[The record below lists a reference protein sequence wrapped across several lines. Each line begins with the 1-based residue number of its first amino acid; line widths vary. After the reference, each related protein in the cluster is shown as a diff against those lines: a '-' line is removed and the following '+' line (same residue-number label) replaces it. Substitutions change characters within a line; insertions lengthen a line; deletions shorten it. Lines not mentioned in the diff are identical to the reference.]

1 MYKSKNH
8 SKFSLKA
15 HLVFVIKYRKPLLKN
30 NLIVNQLRL
39 KLADIE
45 ARSDFNIELAEVDK
59 DHIHILVDYEPKVS
73 ILQIVRRLKQ
83 ETTFTLWRLFEEKLR
98 KHYYKER
105 TFWSDGYFVCSIGVG
120 ASYETIQKYISSQG

>member
-15 HLVFVIKYRKPLLKN
+15 HLVFVTKYRKPLLKN
-30 NLIVNQLRL
+30 NLIVTQLRL

-45 ARSDFNIELAEVDK
+45 ARSDFSIELAEVDK

-105 TFWSDGYFVCSIGVG
+105 TFWSDGYFVCSIGEG
-120 ASYETIQKYISSQG
+120 ASYETIQKYISTQG

>member
-15 HLVFVIKYRKPLLKN
+15 HLVFVTKYRKPLLKN

-120 ASYETIQKYISSQG
+120 ANYETIQKYISSQG

>member
-15 HLVFVIKYRKPLLKN
+15 HLVFVTKYRKPLLKN

-105 TFWSDGYFVCSIGVG
+105 IFWSDGYFVCSIGVG

>member
-15 HLVFVIKYRKPLLKN
+15 HLVFVTKYRKPLLKN

-105 TFWSDGYFVCSIGVG
+105 TFWSESYFVCSIGVG

>member
-15 HLVFVIKYRKPLLKN
+15 HLIFVTKYRKPLLKN
-30 NLIVNQLRL
+30 NLIVTQLRL

-45 ARSDFNIELAEVDK
+45 ARSDFSIELAEVDK

>member
-15 HLVFVIKYRKPLLKN
+15 HLVFVTKYRKPLLKN

-105 TFWSDGYFVCSIGVG
+105 TFHGRY
-120 ASYETIQKYISSQG
+120 

>member
-15 HLVFVIKYRKPLLKN
+15 HLVFVTKYRKPLLKN
-30 NLIVNQLRL
+30 NLIVTQLRL
-39 KLADIE
+39 KLDDIE
-45 ARSDFNIELAEVDK
+45 ARSDFSIELAEVDK

-105 TFWSDGYFVCSIGVG
+105 TFWSDGYFVCSISVG

>member
-15 HLVFVIKYRKPLLKN
+15 HLVFVTKYRKPLLKN
-30 NLIVNQLRL
+30 NLIVTQLRL
-39 KLADIE
+39 KLVDIE
-45 ARSDFNIELAEVDK
+45 ARSDFSIELAEVDK

-83 ETTFTLWRLFEEKLR
+83 ETTFTLWRLFEEELR
-98 KHYYKER
+98 KHYYKEH
-105 TFWSDGYFVCSIGVG
+105 TFWPDGYFVCSIGEG
-120 ASYETIQKYISSQG
+120 ASYETIQKYISTQG

>member
-15 HLVFVIKYRKPLLKN
+15 HLVFVTKYRKPLLKN

-73 ILQIVRRLKQ
+73 ISQIVRRLKQ

>member
-15 HLVFVIKYRKPLLKN
+15 HLVFVTKYRKPLLKN

-83 ETTFTLWRLFEEKLR
+83 ETTFTLWRLFKEKLR

>member
-15 HLVFVIKYRKPLLKN
+15 HLVFVTKYRKPLL
-30 NLIVNQLRL
+30 VNKCIATQLKL

-45 ARSDFNIELAEVDK
+45 ARSDFSIELAEVDK

-120 ASYETIQKYISSQG
+120 ASYETIQKYISSQR

>member
-15 HLVFVIKYRKPLLKN
+15 HLVFVTKYRKPLLKN
-30 NLIVNQLRL
+30 NLIVNQLIL

-98 KHYYKER
+98 RHYYKER

>member
-15 HLVFVIKYRKPLLKN
+15 HLVFVTKYRKPLLKN

-45 ARSDFNIELAEVDK
+45 ARSDFNIELAEVDR

-83 ETTFTLWRLFEEKLR
+83 ETTFTLWRLLEEKLR
-98 KHYYKER
+98 KHYHKER
-105 TFWSDGYFVCSIGVG
+105 TFWSDSYFVCSIGVG

>member
-8 SKFSLKA
+8 SKFILKA
-15 HLVFVIKYRKPLLKN
+15 HLVFVTKYRKPLLKN